1 MDHHTTMNIA
11 SLLDRSTVFTDL
23 TVSDKE
29 QLLEEL
35 IQSLHTKVDDQS
47 LDPIRQAVFQRESIM
62 STGVGKG
69 LAIPHGKA
77 KGLKQSYAAF
87 ALLKKPVEYE
97 AIDDKPVRM
106 VFLLVGPE
114 SENSLHIKLLS
125 RISRLMNNSEFRH
138 RLQECTEVD
147 QILDTFMQEEKR
159 YFGVEKNDA

>member
-1 MDHHTTMNIA
+1 MDHYITMNIA

-23 TVSDKE
+23 KVSDKDE
-29 QLLEEL
+29 LLEEL
-35 IQSLHTKVDDQS
+35 IQSLHTKVDEQS
-47 LDPIRQAVFQRESIM
+47 LDRIREAVFQRESIM

-87 ALLKKPVEYE
+87 ALLKDPVEYE
-97 AIDDKPVRM
+97 AIDDKPVTM

-125 RISRLMNNSEFRH
+125 RISRLMNNAEFRNQ
-138 RLQECTEVD
+138 LQECTEVD
-147 QILDTFMQEEKR
+147 QILATFEQEEKR